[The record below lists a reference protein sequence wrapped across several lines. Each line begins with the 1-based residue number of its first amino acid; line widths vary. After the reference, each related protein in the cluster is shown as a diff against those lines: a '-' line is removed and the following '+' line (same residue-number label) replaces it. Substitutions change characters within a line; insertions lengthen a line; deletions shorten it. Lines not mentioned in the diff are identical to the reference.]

1 MATIKQQGKGYKIT
15 VSRGYDINGKQ
26 LREHMTWVPAPG
38 MTKRQIE
45 KELNRQ
51 TVMFEEQIKA
61 SGRQDG
67 NIKFIDFIDIFFN
80 QKNYVESDA
89 ASRIKAPPSNRW
101 RSFRIKPRA
110 APRGAPPQDMRR
122 SR

>member
-26 LREHMTWVPAPG
+26 LREHMTWVPSPG
-38 MTKRQIE
+38 MTKRQIK

-61 SGRQDG
+61 SGRKDG

-80 QKNYVESDA
+80 QKKLC
-89 ASRIKAPPSNRW
+89 RIRRGISHKSSA
-101 RSFRIKPRA
+101 IKSMA
-110 APRGAPPQDMRR
+110 EL
-122 SR
+122 SY